1 MRTKLPGPSPVNG
14 STANGNGG
22 GGGGGAGEPEG
33 GPENWEVRPCGM
45 LVQKRLDADQIAKPP
60 PTVRVRVKFGSIYH
74 EININCQA
82 SFGELKKMLTGP
94 TGLHHEDQKLF
105 FKGKE
110 RDSKQ
115 FLDIVGVK
123 DKSKLVLMEDPI
135 SQEKRYLELRKNA
148 RMEKAAKLISEISF
162 EVDRLAG
169 QVTALESVILKGGR
183 VAEKQIA
190 DVIELLMNEL
200 VKLDGILADGDVK
213 LQRKMQ
219 VKRVQKLVETL
230 DSLKVKNSMPSA
242 NGGHMPN
249 QNEQKIPNEHIGNGQ
264 IPPQS
269 QERAS
274 KWAKPPLAPKQQQRH
289 SIGHS
294 PLKPESQSQQPSRNS
309 TTGTVV
315 TTQWE
320 TFESAPPLI
329 PVSSASPPRSATT
342 NQVKSPWDIF
352 Q

>member
-1 MRTKLPGPSPVNG
+1 M
-14 STANGNGG
+14 
-22 GGGGGAGEPEG
+22 
-33 GPENWEVRPCGM
+33 
-45 LVQKRLDADQIAKPP
+45 
-60 PTVRVRVKFGSIYH
+60 
-74 EININCQA
+74 
-82 SFGELKKMLTGP
+82 
-94 TGLHHEDQKLF
+94 
-105 FKGKE
+105 
-110 RDSKQ
+110 
-115 FLDIVGVK
+115 
-123 DKSKLVLMEDPI
+123 
-135 SQEKRYLELRKNA
+135 
-148 RMEKAAKLISEISF
+148 
-162 EVDRLAG
+162 
-169 QVTALESVILKGGR
+169 
-183 VAEKQIA
+183 
-190 DVIELLMNEL
+190 
-200 VKLDGILADGDVK
+200 
-213 LQRKMQ
+213 
-219 VKRVQKLVETL
+219 KRVQKLVETL

-249 QNEQKIPNEHIGNGQ
+249 QNEQKISKEHIGNGQ